1 MQKNNGVWA
10 AAALSL
16 SEVTRRPQLDA
27 PKKTSTKV
35 KEKKEKPFH
44 HEIHSHV
51 GLHTT
56 SAGGTQAP
64 VTMKRRVRW

>member
-27 PKKTSTKV
+27 PNKNFDQGERKERKNPSTTRFTLTLACTPLAQV
-35 KEKKEKPFH
+35 
-44 HEIHSHV
+44 
-51 GLHTT
+51 
-56 SAGGTQAP
+56 A
-64 VTMKRRVRW
+64 RRHLLP